1 MKFYCTIGFYISYG
15 FQRDIICYFSSYRS
29 KVMNFTR
36 FNWIL
41 VWNFHLDRFNSRLGH
56 VASSYWSIPVRL
68 DHELRPLELML
79 IGRTRCLH
87 TGSLKWINPGH
98 RINIG
103 RARFIRRELTWLG
116 LGFRRIFRRGRAEVE
131 LRRASG
137 EVWVTALPRRASA
150 RQGGLGSLVGV
161 LDCVLQR
168 GGDAAGVALGGDEL
182 RVVVGSSICCRF
194 WWTKG
199 MRRGARGSRRR

>member
-1 MKFYCTIGFYISYG
+1 MKFYYTIGFYISYG

-56 VASSYWSIPVRL
+56 VASSYWSVPVRL
-68 DHELRPLELML
+68 DHELRPLDLML
-79 IGRTRCLH
+79 IGRTRWLH

-103 RARFIRRELTWLG
+103 WARFIRKRAHLTRVRFPMNFPARARRGWTPVSFRWG
-116 LGFRRIFRRGRAEVE
+116 LGDGVTMTSFSASRRSRDLGRGAGLRPAARRRRGRSVHG
-131 LRRASG
+131 RRWASG
-137 EVWVTALPRRASA
+137 GRRELDLL
-150 RQGGLGSLVGV
+150 QV
-161 LDCVLQR
+161 L
-168 GGDAAGVALGGDEL
+168 AN
-182 RVVVGSSICCRF
+182 
-194 WWTKG
+194 
-199 MRRGARGSRRR
+199 